1 MKNKYGIGFLLFLI
15 LVVFGITCAYQL
27 SLNKG
32 KREIQAEINAKEQ
45 KEMNNTSVAADGQA
59 LKDDCYYLKELNGYV
74 VVYLSDKKTVY
85 EYTDISLEDLPENLQ
100 KEIQNG
106 KYIET
111 LESLYGFLENYSSY
125 TCNLLKGQKI
135 MDDKKVARI
144 NELYHKS
151 KSEGLTPEEL
161 KEQQILRKEY
171 IDSFKRNLRG
181 QLNNISIKEKDGSI
195 TNLGEK
201 FGNKKGN

>member
-1 MKNKYGIGFLLFLI
+1 MKNKYGICFLLFLI

-32 KREIQAEINAKEQ
+32 KREIQAEINEKEQ

-111 LESLYGFLENYSSY
+111 SESLYGFLENYSS
-125 TCNLLKGQKI
+125 
-135 MDDKKVARI
+135 
-144 NELYHKS
+144 
-151 KSEGLTPEEL
+151 
-161 KEQQILRKEY
+161 
-171 IDSFKRNLRG
+171 
-181 QLNNISIKEKDGSI
+181 
-195 TNLGEK
+195 
-201 FGNKKGN
+201 

>member
-32 KREIQAEINAKEQ
+32 KREIQAEITAKEQ
-45 KEMNNTSVAADGQA
+45 REMNDTSVAADGQA

-85 EYTDISLEDLPENLQ
+85 EYTDISLEYLPENLQ

-111 LESLYGFLENYSSY
+111 SESLYGFLENYSS
-125 TCNLLKGQKI
+125 
-135 MDDKKVARI
+135 
-144 NELYHKS
+144 
-151 KSEGLTPEEL
+151 
-161 KEQQILRKEY
+161 
-171 IDSFKRNLRG
+171 
-181 QLNNISIKEKDGSI
+181 
-195 TNLGEK
+195 
-201 FGNKKGN
+201 

>member
-1 MKNKYGIGFLLFLI
+1 MVLAFY
-15 LVVFGITCAYQL
+15 

-85 EYTDISLEDLPENLQ
+85 EYTDISLEGLPENLQ

-111 LESLYGFLENYSSY
+111 SESLYGFLENYSS
-125 TCNLLKGQKI
+125 
-135 MDDKKVARI
+135 
-144 NELYHKS
+144 
-151 KSEGLTPEEL
+151 
-161 KEQQILRKEY
+161 
-171 IDSFKRNLRG
+171 
-181 QLNNISIKEKDGSI
+181 
-195 TNLGEK
+195 
-201 FGNKKGN
+201 

>member
-45 KEMNNTSVAADGQA
+45 REMHDTSVAADGQA

-85 EYTDISLEDLPENLQ
+85 EYTDISLEYLPENLQ

-111 LESLYGFLENYSSY
+111 SESLYGFLENYSS
-125 TCNLLKGQKI
+125 
-135 MDDKKVARI
+135 
-144 NELYHKS
+144 
-151 KSEGLTPEEL
+151 
-161 KEQQILRKEY
+161 
-171 IDSFKRNLRG
+171 
-181 QLNNISIKEKDGSI
+181 
-195 TNLGEK
+195 
-201 FGNKKGN
+201 

>member
-85 EYTDISLEDLPENLQ
+85 EYTAVETDSQRYHGGVIKRQYMNIQIFHWRAFRKIFKKKFRMEN
-100 KEIQNG
+100 I
-106 KYIET
+106 
-111 LESLYGFLENYSSY
+111 
-125 TCNLLKGQKI
+125 
-135 MDDKKVARI
+135 
-144 NELYHKS
+144 
-151 KSEGLTPEEL
+151 
-161 KEQQILRKEY
+161 
-171 IDSFKRNLRG
+171 
-181 QLNNISIKEKDGSI
+181 
-195 TNLGEK
+195 
-201 FGNKKGN
+201 

>member
-27 SLNKG
+27 SLNK
-32 KREIQAEINAKEQ
+32 
-45 KEMNNTSVAADGQA
+45 GQA

-111 LESLYGFLENYSSY
+111 SESLYGFLENYSS
-125 TCNLLKGQKI
+125 
-135 MDDKKVARI
+135 
-144 NELYHKS
+144 
-151 KSEGLTPEEL
+151 
-161 KEQQILRKEY
+161 
-171 IDSFKRNLRG
+171 
-181 QLNNISIKEKDGSI
+181 
-195 TNLGEK
+195 
-201 FGNKKGN
+201 

>member
-1 MKNKYGIGFLLFLI
+1 MKNKYGIGFFVVMI
-15 LVVFGITCAYQL
+15 IAFVFGITCAYQL

-111 LESLYGFLENYSSY
+111 SESLYGFLENYSS
-125 TCNLLKGQKI
+125 
-135 MDDKKVARI
+135 
-144 NELYHKS
+144 
-151 KSEGLTPEEL
+151 
-161 KEQQILRKEY
+161 
-171 IDSFKRNLRG
+171 
-181 QLNNISIKEKDGSI
+181 
-195 TNLGEK
+195 
-201 FGNKKGN
+201 

>member
-1 MKNKYGIGFLLFLI
+1 MVLAFYCF
-15 LVVFGITCAYQL
+15 YQL

-85 EYTDISLEDLPENLQ
+85 EYTDISLEGLPENLQ

-111 LESLYGFLENYSSY
+111 SESLYGFLENYSS
-125 TCNLLKGQKI
+125 
-135 MDDKKVARI
+135 
-144 NELYHKS
+144 
-151 KSEGLTPEEL
+151 
-161 KEQQILRKEY
+161 
-171 IDSFKRNLRG
+171 
-181 QLNNISIKEKDGSI
+181 
-195 TNLGEK
+195 
-201 FGNKKGN
+201 

>member
-45 KEMNNTSVAADGQA
+45 REMNDTSVAADGQA
-59 LKDDCYYLKELNGYV
+59 LKDDCY
-74 VVYLSDKKTVY
+74 
-85 EYTDISLEDLPENLQ
+85 TDISLEYLPENLQ

-111 LESLYGFLENYSSY
+111 SESLYGFLENYSS
-125 TCNLLKGQKI
+125 
-135 MDDKKVARI
+135 
-144 NELYHKS
+144 
-151 KSEGLTPEEL
+151 
-161 KEQQILRKEY
+161 
-171 IDSFKRNLRG
+171 
-181 QLNNISIKEKDGSI
+181 
-195 TNLGEK
+195 
-201 FGNKKGN
+201 

>member
-85 EYTDISLEDLPENLQ
+85 EYTDISLEDLP
-100 KEIQNG
+100 G
-106 KYIET
+106 KP
-111 LESLYGFLENYSSY
+111 S
-125 TCNLLKGQKI
+125 
-135 MDDKKVARI
+135 
-144 NELYHKS
+144 
-151 KSEGLTPEEL
+151 
-161 KEQQILRKEY
+161 
-171 IDSFKRNLRG
+171 KRNSEWKIYR
-181 QLNNISIKEKDGSI
+181 NIRKLIWFSGKLFS
-195 TNLGEK
+195 
-201 FGNKKGN
+201 

>member
-1 MKNKYGIGFLLFLI
+1 MKNKYGIGFLMFLI
-15 LVVFGITCAYQL
+15 LVVFGITCTYQL

-111 LESLYGFLENYSSY
+111 SESLYGFLENYSS
-125 TCNLLKGQKI
+125 
-135 MDDKKVARI
+135 
-144 NELYHKS
+144 
-151 KSEGLTPEEL
+151 
-161 KEQQILRKEY
+161 
-171 IDSFKRNLRG
+171 
-181 QLNNISIKEKDGSI
+181 
-195 TNLGEK
+195 
-201 FGNKKGN
+201 